1 MVKRLKVL
9 NEHIVADA
17 GFTMVSIYYEQN
29 RMDTFRNRKAVTSTA
44 TSFDLPLRERS
55 NRSHLSDA
63 QGRGSSR
70 RFSASNIFEFAIALF
85 IGEGNASRTLNEVP
99 LESEKIVDALQ
110 AEIDGPRQTR
120 DKICQA
126 PSIE

>member
-1 MVKRLKVL
+1 MNKTEWTLFEIAKLLHQPQHRLIYLCEKGV
-9 NEHIVADA
+9 IVP
-17 GFTMVSIYYEQN
+17 E
-29 RMDTFRNRKAVTSTA
+29 
-44 TSFDLPLRERS
+44 
-55 NRSHLSDA
+55 LSDA

-70 RFSASNIFEFAIALF
+70 RLSASNIFEFAIALF
-85 IGEGNASRTLNEVP
+85 IGEGTASRTLNEVP